1 MSKLTSSAVESA
13 LSSAEDICRA
23 RGSRLTTKRRQVLA
37 GLLDSDKALSA
48 YELTDYC
55 REQLGYQLPAMS
67 VYRILDFL
75 ENEDLVHRLNLAKK
89 YVACSH
95 ITCKHAHQVPQ
106 FLICKRCSKVNEIG
120 IDAELVQSLKNHIDE
135 AGYSL
140 ASQQLE
146 FDCLCADCSVD
157 VEPEART

>member
-1 MSKLTSSAVESA
+1 
-13 LSSAEDICRA
+13 
-23 RGSRLTTKRRQVLA
+23 
-37 GLLDSDKALSA
+37 
-48 YELTDYC
+48 
-55 REQLGYQLPAMS
+55 MS

-106 FLICKRCSKVNEIG
+106 FLICKRCSKVKEIG
-120 IDAELVQSLKNHIDE
+120 IDAALVQSLKNHIDE

-157 VEPEART
+157 VESEARA

>member
-1 MSKLTSSAVESA
+1 MVKSTSSAVESA

-37 GLLDSDKALSA
+37 GLLASDKALSA

-55 REQLGYQLPAMS
+55 RERLGYQLPAMS

-75 ENEDLVHRLNLAKK
+75 ESEDLVHRLNLAKK

-106 FLICKRCSKVNEIG
+106 FLICKRCSKVKEIG
-120 IDAELVQSLKNHIDE
+120 IDAALAESLKNHIDK

-157 VEPEART
+157 DQSEVRT